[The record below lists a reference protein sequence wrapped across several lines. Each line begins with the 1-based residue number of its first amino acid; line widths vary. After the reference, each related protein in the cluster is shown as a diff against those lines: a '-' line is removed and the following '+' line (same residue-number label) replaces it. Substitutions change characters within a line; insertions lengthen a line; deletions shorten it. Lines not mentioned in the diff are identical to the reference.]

1 MTKSAVY
8 ESITNRIVSML
19 ESGTVPWRKPW
30 GNGNG
35 KAQNAFSKRPYRGAN
50 ALLTNLSGYDDPRW
64 ATFNQIKAKG
74 GRVKAGQKGTPIL
87 FWMQHQIEAKTDEI
101 EDDKRMRTIPLLR
114 LYYVFNIE
122 QTTDLKLPEIAKK
135 TEPANTIEAAEK
147 IVANMPGAPT
157 IGQDGAGQCY
167 YRPSNDSVHMTP
179 LSAFETADS
188 YYSVLFH
195 ELTHATGHKSRLDR
209 GLDTSPAP
217 FGSADYSKEEL
228 VAEIGSAF
236 LSSEAGIKNDLP
248 NSAAYLSNWL
258 RVLRGDSALIIQAA
272 AKAQKAA
279 DYILAKPES
288 I

>member
-1 MTKSAVY
+1 MTNAAVY
-8 ESITNRIVSML
+8 ASITNKIVTML
-19 ESGTVPWRKPW
+19 ENGTVPWRKPW

-35 KAQNAFSKRPYRGAN
+35 KAQNAFSKRPYRGVN
-50 ALLTNLSGYDDPRW
+50 SLITNLSGYADHRW
-64 ATFNQIKAKG
+64 ATFNQIREKG
-74 GRVKAGQKGTPIL
+74 GYVKAGAKGTPII
-87 FWMQHQIEAKTDEI
+87 FWMRHEI
-101 EDDKRMRTIPLLR
+101 EKKTEEADARSIPLLR
-114 LYYVFNIE
+114 LYYVFNVE
-122 QTTDLKLPEIAKK
+122 QTTGLKLPEIVKA
-135 TEPANTIEAAEK
+135 TPVDIIDAAES
-147 IVANMPGAPT
+147 IVANMPNAPT

-258 RVLRGDSALIIQAA
+258 RVLRNDSALIIQAA

>member
-19 ESGTVPWRKPW
+19 EAGTVPWRKTW

-35 KAQNAFSKRPYRGAN
+35 KAQNAFSKRPYRGVN
-50 ALLTNLSGYDDPRW
+50 SLITNLSGYADPRW
-64 ATFNQIKAKG
+64 ATFNQIRANG
-74 GRVKAGQKGTPIL
+74 GHVQAGAKGTPII
-87 FWMQHQIEAKTDEI
+87 FWMRHEI
-101 EDDKRMRTIPLLR
+101 EKKTEEADARSIPLLR
-114 LYYVFNIE
+114 LYHLFNVE
-122 QTTDLKLPEIAKK
+122 QTTGLQLPEIAKK

-147 IVANMPGAPT
+147 IVANMPSAPT

-179 LSAFETADS
+179 LNVFESADS

-217 FGSADYSKEEL
+217 FGSADYSREEL

-236 LSSEAGIKNDLP
+236 LSNEAGIKNDLP
-248 NSAAYLSNWL
+248 NSAAYLHNWL
-258 RVLRGDSALIIQAA
+258 QVLKNDKTLIIQAA

-279 DYILAKPES
+279 DYILAKPEEN
-288 I
+288 